1 MANFWNDVKHSLHM
15 FIKNPGFTIAALAAL
30 ALGIGTNTAIFTV
43 VNAVVL
49 KPLSYPKAD
58 SILQFMNTG
67 PHGTWPGASI
77 TKFHNWQQQ
86 TRVFDE
92 VAAYDTSGPGFN
104 ITGDRPEQVHGL
116 HVTEGYFR
124 LFGAHLL
131 LGRSFTPQEDAPNGG
146 KVVVISY
153 GLWQRKFGGN
163 PKIVGQSLSLGNE
176 PYTIVGVVGRD
187 FFTDPEADLWVPFQF
202 EPNSTNQ
209 GHFFRAAGMLKQGV
223 TLAQANAQMK
233 LAYDQFKRTYVE
245 ADRDASFAVEPLRDS
260 IVGDARKSLLI
271 LLGAVGLVLL
281 IACANVANLLLVRA
295 TGRKR
300 EFAIRSALGAGRAR
314 IVGQL
319 LTESVMLSVTG
330 GVLGMGLGFI
340 GVRALLAIN
349 SAGLPRI
356 GEDGSQVGVDWRVL
370 LFTLAV
376 SLVTGILFGLF
387 PAFSASR
394 TDLNSTLKESSNRS
408 GTGFRQS
415 RARSLL
421 VISEVSLALV
431 LLIGSALLIRTF
443 LALRA
448 VSPGFESHNILTMEM
463 SLTGDR
469 FKQTAGVAQLSR
481 EGRDR
486 LNAIPGV
493 EISASTCC
501 LPIEG
506 EFGLPFTIVGRPPV
520 KGNETPGG
528 SWMSVS
534 PGYFE
539 LFKIPILRGRDF
551 TESDSGSAP
560 GVVLINEAM
569 AKQFWP
575 KENPV
580 GQQIVIGKEVGP
592 DFVEPARQIV
602 GVVGN
607 THDNG
612 LGQDPSPM
620 MIVPEAQVTDGM
632 TSLNARIVPLRWAV
646 RTRGDPHLLTAL
658 ISEQLRLA
666 SGGFPV
672 TRIRSMDE
680 VVVRSTARDSF
691 NMLLLT
697 IFGAVALVLAAI
709 GIYGLMAYS
718 VQQRTQEI
726 GIRMALGADRSTIR
740 KLVVWQGMRLAMAG
754 VAVGIAAAF
763 GLTRLIASFLFGVKS
778 WDPLVFV
785 TVPIVLASVA
795 LLAVWLPANRAA
807 RLDPMQA
814 LRVE

>member
-49 KPLSYPKAD
+49 KPLSYPDAD
-58 SILQFMNTG
+58 RIMQFMNTG
-67 PHGTWPGASI
+67 PHGSWLGASI

-86 TRVFDE
+86 TSAFQE

-124 LFGAHLL
+124 LFGARLL

-163 PKIVGQSLSLGNE
+163 PKVVGQALSLGNE
-176 PYTIVGVVGRD
+176 PYTIIGVVGRD
-187 FFTDPEADLWVPFQF
+187 YFSDPEADLWVPFQF

-209 GHFFRAAGMLKQGV
+209 GHFFRAAGMLRPGV

-233 LAYDQFKRTYVE
+233 LAANQFKRTYSMTDSQE
-245 ADRDASFAVEPLRDS
+245 GFEVEPLRDS

-271 LLGAVGLVLL
+271 LLGAVALVLL

-314 IVGQL
+314 IVRQL
-319 LTESVMLSVTG
+319 LTESVLLSVTG
-330 GVLGMGLGFI
+330 GILGMGLGFI

-356 GEDGSQVGVDWRVL
+356 GENGSAVGVDWRVL
-370 LFTLAV
+370 LFTLGV
-376 SLVTGILFGLF
+376 SLATGILFGLF

-394 TDLNSTLKESSNRS
+394 TDLNSTLKESSSRS

-415 RARSLL
+415 KARSLL

-431 LLIGSALLIRTF
+431 LLVGSALLIRTF
-443 LALRA
+443 IALRA
-448 VSPGFESHNILTMEM
+448 VAPGFESHNILTLEM

-469 FKQTAGVAQLSR
+469 FQKTAGVAQLSR

-520 KGNETPGG
+520 KGNDTPGG
-528 SWMSVS
+528 GWMSAS
-534 PGYFE
+534 PGYFS

-551 TESDSGSAP
+551 AESDTGSAP

-592 DFVEPARQIV
+592 DFVEPARQII

-607 THDNG
+607 THDAG
-612 LGQDPSPM
+612 LGRDPDPM

-646 RTRGDPHLLTAL
+646 RTRGDPHQLAAQ
-658 ISEQLRLA
+658 IEEQLRVA

-672 TRIRSMDE
+672 TRIRTMDE

-740 KLVVWQGMRLAMAG
+740 NLVVWQGMRLALVGM
-754 VAVGIAAAF
+754 VAGIAAAF

-785 TVPIVLASVA
+785 TVPIVLAGVA
-795 LLAVWLPANRAA
+795 MLAVWLPASRAA

>member
-1 MANFWNDVKHSLHM
+1 
-15 FIKNPGFTIAALAAL
+15 
-30 ALGIGTNTAIFTV
+30 
-43 VNAVVL
+43 
-49 KPLSYPKAD
+49 
-58 SILQFMNTG
+58 
-67 PHGTWPGASI
+67 
-77 TKFHNWQQQ
+77 
-86 TRVFDE
+86 
-92 VAAYDTSGPGFN
+92 
-104 ITGDRPEQVHGL
+104 
-116 HVTEGYFR
+116 
-124 LFGAHLL
+124 
-131 LGRSFTPQEDAPNGG
+131 
-146 KVVVISY
+146 
-153 GLWQRKFGGN
+153 
-163 PKIVGQSLSLGNE
+163 
-176 PYTIVGVVGRD
+176 
-187 FFTDPEADLWVPFQF
+187 
-202 EPNSTNQ
+202 
-209 GHFFRAAGMLKQGV
+209 
-223 TLAQANAQMK
+223 
-233 LAYDQFKRTYVE
+233 
-245 ADRDASFAVEPLRDS
+245 
-260 IVGDARKSLLI
+260 VGDARKSLLI
-271 LLGAVGLVLL
+271 LLGAVALVLL

-314 IVGQL
+314 IVRQL
-319 LTESVMLSVTG
+319 LTESVLLSVTG
-330 GVLGMGLGFI
+330 GILGMGLGFI

-356 GEDGSQVGVDWRVL
+356 GENGSAVGVDWRVL
-370 LFTLAV
+370 LFTLGV
-376 SLVTGILFGLF
+376 SLATGILFGLF

-394 TDLNSTLKESSNRS
+394 TDLNSTLKESSSRS

-415 RARSLL
+415 KARSLL

-431 LLIGSALLIRTF
+431 LLVGSALLIRTF
-443 LALRA
+443 IALRA
-448 VSPGFESHNILTMEM
+448 VAPGFESHNILTLEM

-469 FKQTAGVAQLSR
+469 FQKTAGVAQLSR

-520 KGNETPGG
+520 KGNDTPGG
-528 SWMSVS
+528 GWMSAS
-534 PGYFE
+534 PGYFS

-551 TESDSGSAP
+551 AESDTGSAP

-592 DFVEPARQIV
+592 DFVEPARQII

-607 THDNG
+607 THDAG
-612 LGQDPSPM
+612 LGRDPDPM

-646 RTRGDPHLLTAL
+646 RTRGDPHQLAAQ
-658 ISEQLRLA
+658 IEEQLRVA

-672 TRIRSMDE
+672 TRIRTMDE

-740 KLVVWQGMRLAMAG
+740 NLVVWQGMRLALVGM
-754 VAVGIAAAF
+754 VAGIAAAF

-785 TVPIVLASVA
+785 TVPIVLAGVA
-795 LLAVWLPANRAA
+795 MLAVWLPASRAA

>member
-1 MANFWNDVKHSLHM
+1 
-15 FIKNPGFTIAALAAL
+15 
-30 ALGIGTNTAIFTV
+30 
-43 VNAVVL
+43 
-49 KPLSYPKAD
+49 
-58 SILQFMNTG
+58 
-67 PHGTWPGASI
+67 
-77 TKFHNWQQQ
+77 
-86 TRVFDE
+86 
-92 VAAYDTSGPGFN
+92 
-104 ITGDRPEQVHGL
+104 
-116 HVTEGYFR
+116 
-124 LFGAHLL
+124 
-131 LGRSFTPQEDAPNGG
+131 
-146 KVVVISY
+146 
-153 GLWQRKFGGN
+153 
-163 PKIVGQSLSLGNE
+163 
-176 PYTIVGVVGRD
+176 
-187 FFTDPEADLWVPFQF
+187 
-202 EPNSTNQ
+202 
-209 GHFFRAAGMLKQGV
+209 
-223 TLAQANAQMK
+223 
-233 LAYDQFKRTYVE
+233 
-245 ADRDASFAVEPLRDS
+245 
-260 IVGDARKSLLI
+260 
-271 LLGAVGLVLL
+271 
-281 IACANVANLLLVRA
+281 
-295 TGRKR
+295 
-300 EFAIRSALGAGRAR
+300 
-314 IVGQL
+314 
-319 LTESVMLSVTG
+319 
-330 GVLGMGLGFI
+330 
-340 GVRALLAIN
+340 
-349 SAGLPRI
+349 
-356 GEDGSQVGVDWRVL
+356 
-370 LFTLAV
+370 
-376 SLVTGILFGLF
+376 
-387 PAFSASR
+387 
-394 TDLNSTLKESSNRS
+394 
-408 GTGFRQS
+408 
-415 RARSLL
+415 
-421 VISEVSLALV
+421 
-431 LLIGSALLIRTF
+431 
-443 LALRA
+443 
-448 VSPGFESHNILTMEM
+448 MEM

-469 FKQTAGVAQLSR
+469 FNKTAGVAQLSR

-520 KGNETPGG
+520 KGNDTPGG
-528 SWMSVS
+528 GWMSAS
-534 PGYFE
+534 PGYFG

-551 TESDSGSAP
+551 DESDTAAAP

-592 DFVEPARQIV
+592 DFVEPARQII

-612 LGQDPSPM
+612 LGQDPGSM

-646 RTRGDPHLLTAL
+646 RTRGDPHQFAAL
-658 ISEQLRLA
+658 IAEQLRLA

-672 TRIRSMDE
+672 TRIRTMDE

-740 KLVVWQGMRLAMAG
+740 GLVVWQGMRLALVGM
-754 VAVGIAAAF
+754 VVGIGAAF

-785 TVPIVLASVA
+785 TVPTILAGVA
-795 LLAVWLPANRAA
+795 LVAVWLPANRAA